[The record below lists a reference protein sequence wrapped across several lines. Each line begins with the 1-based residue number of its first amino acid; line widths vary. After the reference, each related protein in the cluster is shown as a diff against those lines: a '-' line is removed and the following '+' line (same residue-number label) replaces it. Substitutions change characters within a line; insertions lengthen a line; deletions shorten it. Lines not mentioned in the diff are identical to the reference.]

1 MAASPVNLQQEF
13 FTNVSNGNVGKVSA
27 ILQEHPDAI
36 NWRYTLN
43 GLNQPV
49 TMIAH
54 DLPMLKFLLEKGADA
69 NAADRTGNTRLIE
82 CGDGGEAVKLLLEHG
97 AEIDKPNERGL
108 TPLMRAAF
116 NKCTT
121 VAKVLIESGANP
133 DLSNV
138 EGKTAEAIARE
149 RFFPDLA
156 EMIHDYAAEK
166 NRKGIALMRP
176 LRLTARPRASY

>member
-1 MAASPVNLQQEF
+1 MADLHQEF
-13 FTNVSNGNVGKVSA
+13 FTSVSNGNVAKVST
-27 ILQEHPDAI
+27 ILNQHPDALD
-36 NWRYTLN
+36 WRYTLN

-54 DLPMLKFLLEKGADA
+54 DLPMLKFLLEKGADP

-82 CGDGGEAVKLLLEHG
+82 CGDGGDAARLLLEHG
-97 AEIDKPNERGL
+97 ADIDKPNERGL

-116 NKCTT
+116 NSCTT
-121 VAKVLIESGANP
+121 VVKVLIDGGANP

-156 EMIHDYAAEK
+156 DVIHAYAEEK

-176 LRLTARPRASY
+176 LRLQMKS